1 MTCVKSCSLLRP
13 EGPGNNGFFSVSIHD
28 AYIAKKQK
36 MAPISLKDPNIQA
49 ITEEFVKVMTGFK
62 VVNIL
67 IVYEKCNVLYF

>member
-1 MTCVKSCSLLRP
+1 
-13 EGPGNNGFFSVSIHD
+13 
-28 AYIAKKQK
+28 

-67 IVYEKCNVLYF
+67 IVYKKCNVLYF